1 MNATTSS
8 SSEDREG
15 NRPRVLVIE
24 DEAHLAAGLKLN
36 LELEGYRV
44 ANARTIREAAAQLMQ
59 GGTFD
64 LILLDIMLPD
74 GDGFAFC
81 KQLREAGNYV
91 PVIML
96 TARSGA
102 EDRVRGLDTGA
113 DDYLAKPFEL
123 PELLARVRSAL
134 RRRDWQAR
142 DASGD
147 ASGGPGRGVLIFG
160 QVKVNFDTHEVL
172 AFDQPVRL
180 TQLELDLLYYFS
192 HNARRVLTREE
203 LLERVW
209 HLHNSPNT
217 RSVDNFIVRLRKYF
231 EPHPDKPVYFVSHR
245 GAGYKFV
252 PDGDRRESGT
262 L

>member
-1 MNATTSS
+1 MSTTAKDSD
-8 SSEDREG
+8 DREHA
-15 NRPRVLVIE
+15 RVLVIE

-44 ANARTIREAAAQLMQ
+44 SNARSIREAAGLMMQ
-59 GGTFD
+59 SGAFD

-81 KQLREAGNYV
+81 KQLRDAGNYV

-96 TARSGA
+96 TARASA

-113 DDYLAKPFEL
+113 DDYLPKPFEL
-123 PELLARVRSAL
+123 PELFARVRSAL
-134 RRRDWQAR
+134 RRRDWQHR
-142 DASGD
+142 
-147 ASGGPGRGVLIFG
+147 GGGEPGRGLLEFG
-160 QVKVNFDTHEVL
+160 KVQVNFDTHDVS
-172 AFDQPVRL
+172 AAGKPVRL

-192 HNARRVLTREE
+192 QHPRRVLTREE
-203 LLERVW
+203 LLEKVW
-209 HLHNSPNT
+209 QLHNAPNT

-231 EPHPDKPVYFVSHR
+231 EPHPDKPIFFVSHR

-252 PDGDRRESGT
+252 PDGGKSRPE
-262 L
+262 